1 MTSSRESARSVRAGA
16 DAMAHCVWMS
26 SEWAEAAAPLTASL
40 PVIPGVDRGTVSL
53 AVSAGKRQE
62 AGIHWS
68 YRQGKPSPG
77 EAGVDAQADLVLLL
91 ASDDA
96 IEVIKGEVEP
106 SVSFMRGRLKASGDG
121 ALLLRF
127 LESTGGS
134 GFGKWREQVAS
145 LASETSG

>member
-1 MTSSRESARSVRAGA
+1 
-16 DAMAHCVWMS
+16 MS
-26 SEWAEAAAPLTASL
+26 SEWAEAAAPLTGRL
-40 PVIPGVDRGTVSL
+40 PGIPGLNGGTVSL
-53 AVSAGKRQE
+53 AVSGGKRQE

-68 YRQGKPSPG
+68 YRDGKPLPG

-96 IEVIKGEVEP
+96 IDVIRGDVEP

-127 LESTGGS
+127 LESTTQA
-134 GFGKWREQVAS
+134 GFGEWSEGVAS
-145 LASETSG
+145 LAAETNS